1 MDIQAFQRNEHLLVR
16 LRATGTQTRALRIAF
31 LLDVSDSMACSRLA
45 AVKRT
50 LHAARSLWIA
60 EDRVTIVTFGS
71 IGEVRLRDH
80 PMSDLA
86 AFYASVD
93 SMQTDGCTNLSHGL
107 EVLHALGTVWDA
119 VILLTDGQVNMGIM
133 STVGLYEM
141 ARGIG
146 SQAYSSIGY
155 GADHNRRLL
164 RDLAVQTRG
173 SYTYAADDEMLP
185 VSIGN
190 ILSGLRTE
198 VQNCV
203 SVSVPATY
211 ACAEY
216 GSPATSIYKVG
227 GLVADRDYWAVFVH
241 VGDVDVDPCT
251 DMCVT
256 VLSTTMN
263 ETVPV
268 LDVSDANGLCN
279 DLTEQ
284 VFRSRVASVLATFAD
299 AMEDGH
305 YDLTQL
311 TALKTELDGLSP
323 ELRARPLML
332 RLIGQVTE
340 AVVAPPTLHQPSSD
354 HLLSTLSAGAAYLS
368 VQRGSQSRSAE
379 DPDLFASPVQRTSSS
394 TMRSEYRNEVTRH

>member
-1 MDIQAFQRNEHLLVR
+1 MDIQAFQLNEHLLVR
-16 LRATGTQTRALRIAF
+16 LRATGTETRALRIAF
-31 LLDVSDSMACSRLA
+31 LLDVSDSMAHMRLA

-50 LHAARSLWIA
+50 LHAAHSLWVP
-60 EDRVTIVTFGS
+60 EDRVTIVTFGNV
-71 IGEVRLRDH
+71 GTVRLRDH

-107 EVLHALGTVWDA
+107 EVLHDLRTPWDA

-133 STVGLYEM
+133 STAGLYEM

-198 VQNCV
+198 VQHCV
-203 SVSVPATY
+203 SVSVPAAY

-227 GLVADRDYWAVFVH
+227 GLVADRDYWAVFVREE
-241 VGDVDVDPCT
+241 GDSDPCT

-256 VLSTTMN
+256 VSSTSMSA
-263 ETVPV
+263 TVPLIV
-268 LDVSDANGLCN
+268 TDTEESFN
-279 DLTEQ
+279 DLQEQ
-284 VFRSRVASVLATFAD
+284 VFRSRVAAVLAEFAD
-299 AMEDGH
+299 DLEDGH
-305 YDLTQL
+305 HDLTKIN
-311 TALKTELDGLSP
+311 ALKSELDSASP

-332 RLIGQVTE
+332 RLIGQVAE
-340 AVVAPPTLHQPSSD
+340 AMTVTPPRLRQPSSD

-368 VQRGSQSRSAE
+368 VQRGTQMRSAE
-379 DPDLFASPVQRTSSS
+379 EPDLFASPVQRTSSS

>member
-16 LRATGTQTRALRIAF
+16 LRATGTETRALRIAF
-31 LLDVSDSMACSRLA
+31 LLDVSDSMAHTRLA

-107 EVLHALGTVWDA
+107 EVLHGLHTPWDA

-133 STVGLYEM
+133 TTAGLYEM

-198 VQNCV
+198 VQHCV
-203 SVSVPATY
+203 SVSVPAAY

-216 GSPATSIYKVG
+216 GSPATNMYKVG
-227 GLVADRDYWAVFVH
+227 GLVADRDYWAVFVREE
-241 VGDVDVDPCT
+241 DAEDDPCT

-256 VLSTTMN
+256 VTSK
-263 ETVPV
+263 TVRTSVPSIIP
-268 LDVSDANGLCN
+268 DTEESFN
-279 DLTEQ
+279 DLQEQ
-284 VFRSRVASVLATFAD
+284 ILRSRVAAVLAEFAD

-305 YDLTQL
+305 YDLTRL
-311 TALKTELDGLSP
+311 TAIKTELDDLSP
-323 ELRARPLML
+323 ELRARPLVL

-340 AVVAPPTLHQPSSD
+340 ALAAPPTLRQPSSD

-368 VQRGSQSRSAE
+368 VQRGTQMRSAE
-379 DPDLFASPVQRTSSS
+379 EPDIFASPVQRMSSS